1 MHRGGL
7 SKPLGNNHWLCI
19 RAGYEITG
27 SSLPGIHSVGS
38 WLVISFFYNLLLL
51 LLLFSLLLKIK
62 AYLCSKIDSLPG

>member
-1 MHRGGL
+1 MHKGRL

-27 SSLPGIHSVGS
+27 SSLPGIHSVGF
-38 WLVISFFYNLLLL
+38 WLVISFFKKIYYYYY
-51 LLLFSLLLKIK
+51 LLFFLKIK